1 MYVKSVVPKDDLLVC
16 NLKDGWE
23 PLCNF
28 LGKPIPDGP
37 IPHDNKTWDIEW
49 MRNYGYKHKMFAVG
63 MKHIAKNLVLFALKS
78 LIWFY
83 LFKNCYQR
91 WFNY

>member
-1 MYVKSVVPKDDLLVC
+1 MSVKSVVPKDDLLVW

-28 LGKPIPDGP
+28 LGKPIRDGP